1 MFPFFFELD
10 ELREK
15 KKKTG
20 TFSHSLVTCKSH
32 LPLSLSDVEI
42 KDSKTIRSSV
52 CLLMLLLFLIY
63 FDRKGSFY

>member
-20 TFSHSLVTCKSH
+20 TFSH
-32 LPLSLSDVEI
+32 LPLSLSAVEI
-42 KDSKTIRSSV
+42 KDSKNDKIFCLSV
-52 CLLMLLLFLIY
+52 DVVVVFDLF
-63 FDRKGSFY
+63 

>member
-15 KKKTG
+15 KTG
-20 TFSHSLVTCKSH
+20 TFSHSSVTCKSH
-32 LPLSLSDVEI
+32 LPLSLSDVEM

-52 CLLMLLLFLIY
+52 GLLMLLLLLIY